1 MSSDSSTAVD
11 SSNLQSPEIQIHI
24 IDYLHL
30 SGIVILY
37 YDYLLTFQDEVRYMW
52 FQPLSSTWL
61 FFLNRYFS
69 IFADIALT
77 IGTFAT
83 YTSIEEGMRWY
94 STASFVITL
103 IGQII
108 ASIILL
114 LRTWALYN
122 RSWNIIIST
131 TSFAT
136 GLAVLVIWSTSNE
149 SSDNRTISDG
159 CINTPPNAS
168 RPRMFM
174 HNDYGVGIAGAWEAH
189 IVYNLMIFATVV
201 FKTYRDREQFREAKL
216 SRFGSLLDLILRDG
230 AIYFAVMACANIAN
244 TVTFYVGIPGRL
256 SRLASSISVT
266 LVSRMMLNLRKQA
279 TPDFT
284 DQLDDPNMSSIE
296 FEGRTN
302 IHNATVEISQ
312 STSPSR
318 EVLQFSFSGSN
329 EQTPSSGNISCEIHE
344 GCVLGTI
351 VIIICV
357 MYNLEM
363 EYQSSFSPLHGVLQP
378 EDALYQSILFFYAQF
393 YPENDLSQ
401 LLQAKS
407 IEKNPGTS
415 VRHHM
420 PAGFNVTLE
429 NDATT
434 TLGQI
439 YLHLAGIVILYYDYL
454 VTFSD
459 EFNYMWFQGKRIPW
473 LFFIN
478 RYFSIL
484 VDLSLGAAQL
494 ITYNSIEIMEDLGFH
509 PGHLIR
515 SSCFLHNIAGAWDAL
530 MAFDIMIF
538 ITIVVKTYT
547 QRDVFR
553 REGGRLKN
561 LLQLVFRDGVIYFIV
576 MAVANTAN
584 MVTFYTLP
592 VCPSSFPQIIR
603 FY

>member
-1 MSSDSSTAVD
+1 MPCRFIVEYANECTLLTRSSGAEHSSYRTKGCISPCSNLTYDLRSRILDFLSLLTLQSNATVLSLQSIDMSSDSSTAVD

-174 HNDYGVGIAGAWEAH
+174 HNDYGVGLLMNFPLTQGIAGAWEAH
-189 IVYNLMIFATVV
+189 IVYDLMIFATVV

-344 GCVLGTI
+344 GTWRLVD
-351 VIIICV
+351 V
-357 MYNLEM
+357 N
-363 EYQSSFSPLHGVLQP
+363 Q
-378 EDALYQSILFFYAQF
+378 
-393 YPENDLSQ
+393 Q
-401 LLQAKS
+401 LLR
-407 IEKNPGTS
+407 E
-415 VRHHM
+415 VHHD
-420 PAGFNVTLE
+420 
-429 NDATT
+429 DA
-434 TLGQI
+434 
-439 YLHLAGIVILYYDYL
+439 
-454 VTFSD
+454 
-459 EFNYMWFQGKRIPW
+459 
-473 LFFIN
+473 
-478 RYFSIL
+478 
-484 VDLSLGAAQL
+484 
-494 ITYNSIEIMEDLGFH
+494 
-509 PGHLIR
+509 
-515 SSCFLHNIAGAWDAL
+515 
-530 MAFDIMIF
+530 
-538 ITIVVKTYT
+538 
-547 QRDVFR
+547 
-553 REGGRLKN
+553 
-561 LLQLVFRDGVIYFIV
+561 
-576 MAVANTAN
+576 
-584 MVTFYTLP
+584 
-592 VCPSSFPQIIR
+592 
-603 FY
+603 